1 MIEGGGLFSWLLP
14 CVLVSWIDGL
24 IVGGGCFRMAMC
36 GVLLQRISSPVWV
49 RLSPQMF
56 GPLLVHHMSCW
67 FWLVGLGFL
76 AGSGWFMCAC
86 QAGSVAGSL
95 WDN

>member
-49 RLSPQMF
+49 RLSPNVW
-56 GPLLVHHMSCW
+56 PSPCSPYELLV
-67 FWLVGLGFL
+67 L
-76 AGSGWFMCAC
+76 AGWSGIPSW
-86 QAGSVAGSL
+86 
-95 WDN
+95 